1 MRGVHG
7 QTCAKENKI
16 ERLFGEV
23 PEVYRSGN
31 RLNGHEVRSAFV
43 LDWGVLRR
51 AAVSLG

>member
-7 QTCAKENKI
+7 KTCAKENKI

-23 PEVYRSGN
+23 PEVSQSGK
-31 RLNGHEVRSAFV
+31 RLNAREVRSAFV
-43 LDWGVLRR
+43 LDLGVLRR